1 MSNKQKKDYEKLYKK
16 YRNKYILL
24 TRHNNSYKITPI
36 DKLTH
41 DTNSTPDW
49 PSISNKIRHSVVQV
63 YSIQYDINPK
73 HPYILPHNELARGS
87 GFIIHSSNEKI
98 LIMTNSHVVEDAKS
112 VLIRTE
118 QTQNTDLKAT
128 VIGICPSKDLAVIEL
143 DKTEIKKLKSLPPVL
158 NFCDDRKYLDSIP
171 VMVAGYPLGK
181 ENLKFTTGV
190 LSGNQNEYDID
201 HNRYKSYLQI
211 SAAVNPG
218 NSGGPLF
225 NSNGQVIG
233 VNSAGYTFSQNIAY
247 AIPSHIIITV
257 LYDLLN
263 SPQKIVPV
271 FNYGFNWNNSSKQLI
286 DTYTTDCLLD
296 GIYINK
302 INQINVLKLKEGDI
316 LHKIEFCDICCIN
329 NIWKLIIH
337 KLDQNIHKL
346 YNSATKLTAI
356 IDNYGIVSIFDS
368 NNREHIWSKN
378 RKLNINELL
387 DAITNNSNLTI
398 TVSRKKKL
406 ITYNTNATNIEST
419 GIVSILP
426 NYKSLDWEICL
437 GCCFTPLSIPLVKM
451 TNQNFSQTD
460 TTDLHYF
467 LIDKYRNKNWIA
479 LTHVFPD
486 TDTYKSH
493 ILKPDEIGVIT
504 KIGNYNVT
512 TMEELRNALLK
523 QKGKI
528 ITVDFEDGKRIVI
541 SDINASARKTDKHIY
556 DSNKIKLTTFAEK
569 WIQ

>member
-24 TRHNNSYKITPI
+24 TRHNNFYKITPI
-36 DKLTH
+36 DKLIH
-41 DTNSTPDW
+41 ETNSTPDW
-49 PSISNKIRHSVVQV
+49 PSISNKIRYSVVQV
-63 YSIQYDINPK
+63 YAIQYDINPK

-112 VLIRTE
+112 ILIRTE

-158 NFCDDRKYLDSIP
+158 NFCDDRNYLDSIP

-271 FNYGFNWNNSSKQLI
+271 FNYGFNWNNSSKELI
-286 DTYTTDCLLD
+286 NNYTSNCKLD

-302 INQINVLKLKEGDI
+302 TNQINVLKLQEGDI
-316 LHKIEFCDICCIN
+316 LHKIEFFDICCIS
-329 NIWKLIIH
+329 NIWKLIIN
-337 KLDQNIHKL
+337 KLDKNIQNL
-346 YNSATKLTAI
+346 YNSSNKLTAE
-356 IDNYGIVSIFDS
+356 IDNYGIVSIFNS
-368 NNREHIWSKN
+368 NDKQHIWSKN

-406 ITYNTNATNIEST
+406 ITYNTNATNIAAT

-426 NYKSLDWEICL
+426 NYKPLDWEICL

-451 TNQNFSQTD
+451 TNQNFSDTD

-493 ILKPDEIGVIT
+493 ILKSEEIGVIT
-504 KIGNYNVT
+504 KIGNYTVT
-512 TMEELRNALLK
+512 TMEELRKALLK

-541 SDINASARKTDKHIY
+541 SDINAAARKTDKHIY